1 MTTDALTAGIFDGLT
16 VEDIALL
23 DFSRLVGLVN
33 EPNMPSG
40 GGATIRRIID
50 LCRLRS
56 GCTILEVGSNTGY
69 TSIEFASWVD
79 GRVIGLDI
87 NPVSVAFAE
96 EKAARFGIDNV
107 EFHVGDG
114 LALPYER
121 GRFDLVY
128 CSNVTSFIV
137 DHQGARD
144 EYYRVLAPNG
154 VLVAVPIYYHTVPP
168 DGLRRA
174 VGEAIGVDLIVT
186 TQAYWTELFA
196 DPSAALLHRETY
208 EYVRQSPRRIAEYV
222 ESVFSQP
229 HLGNIDPVLREAAKA
244 RLTYFYELFDENL
257 AYTRYD
263 ILIFRRNHPNP
274 ESVLHTSRQVIGE

>member
-1 MTTDALTAGIFDGLT
+1 MTTDAVIASVFDGLT
-16 VEDIALL
+16 AEVIAEL

-40 GGATIRRIID
+40 GGATIRRVID

-87 NPVSVAFAE
+87 NPISVGFAA

-107 EFHVGDG
+107 EFRVGDG
-114 LALPYER
+114 LSLPFEN
-121 GRFDLVY
+121 GGFDLVY
-128 CSNVTSFIV
+128 CSNVTSFIA
-137 DHQGARD
+137 DHRGARD
-144 EYYRVLAPNG
+144 EYYRVLAPSG
-154 VLVAVPIYYHTVPP
+154 LLVAVPIYYHTTPP
-168 DGLRRA
+168 DSLRRA
-174 VGEAIGVDLIVT
+174 VGEAIGVDLKVT
-186 TQAYWTELFA
+186 DQSYWTELFA
-196 DPSAALLHRETY
+196 DPSATLVHRETY
-208 EYVRQSPRRIAEYV
+208 EYVRQSSQRIAEYV
-222 ESVFSQP
+222 ESVFRQP
-229 HLGNIDPVLREAAKA
+229 HLENVDPALRAAAKT

-274 ESVLHTSRQVIGE
+274 EAVLHASRQVIDG